1 MGLGIDVRGGTHRC
15 TAVAVSAIRI
25 SFGTTR
31 TTVIANVD
39 GAISC
44 DVTEMLLLLNQSPK
58 DVARVSTAQHSWHI
72 VRTNKLRSLTA
83 VDYSA
88 RILCTYS

>member
-15 TAVAVSAIRI
+15 TAVAVFAIRI

-44 DVTEMLLLLNQSPK
+44 DVTEMLLAAVEPITEGCRSCLNC
-58 DVARVSTAQHSWHI
+58 TAFM
-72 VRTNKLRSLTA
+72 A
-83 VDYSA
+83 YSQD
-88 RILCTYS
+88 